1 MMLIKLSCLMVFISI
16 AAVNAQYSGGDGTKQ
31 NPYKISTPDD
41 LALIVKDAYSTKHF
55 VQTNDIDLTEYL
67 DTCSSTTEMGWL
79 PIGINGS
86 PFNGSYDGAGFKIKG
101 LWIERPS
108 MEGAGLFGYASDYTI
123 KNLTIE
129 IPDGK
134 TVTGGTSVG
143 AVCGFASFGQIINC
157 KVSGTIRGES
167 EIGGIAGI
175 NWGTIQSCSVNA
187 IINASKGTCGGICGR
202 AANRSWI
209 VFCQANSIVTGG
221 DRVGGITGMS
231 DMGNTIV
238 FNSFSSG
245 TVTGKAYVGG
255 LLGYGD
261 NTARLCN
268 SYSLSKITGDSLCG
282 GIAGVNEGSIT
293 NCYFLKDTDINV
305 QLSGLGEDKKDQLR
319 NTYAINTYGFKNKA
333 TFKWWDF
340 DYVWKIDPSVNDT
353 FPFPSLIPANEIFSG
368 QGTENSPFII
378 STPEQLQALNYFGA
392 DSTLYFRLGSDIDIS
407 AYLSQSG
414 KGYNNGCG
422 WLPIE
427 VLKGNL
433 DGAGYCIRGL
443 WLERPYE
450 IYAGLINLCYGM
462 IKSLG
467 VEVDANKWITGWNYS
482 GILCSWVLSRSFIN
496 NCYTKGRVR
505 STNLLGGNNGM
516 TRQIG
521 GLVGDNSGTIQ
532 NCYSLAEC
540 HFEQKDSV
548 AIYNENG
555 VGGLVGMNDGGSII
569 DCYAKGNITCKF
581 SNAGGLA
588 GVNRGT
594 INNCYASGEVL
605 SEGRTSSAGG
615 LAGEN
620 WQVDK
625 KHPNSGLITLSY
637 ATGNVFANGTLA
649 MAGGFIGRMYAS
661 SGGTVRNAFCTGNVS
676 ISGTSAAAGGF
687 VGYSSGVIENCYSL
701 GSVSLTGT
709 DSCVG
714 GFSGE
719 NYKSIINC
727 YYLKSH
733 KINAGFEAIGSDF
746 NTNDPQSGNIS
757 GKTDNELKLKET
769 FSGWNFDSVWT
780 INETVTFPT
789 LKSGLPIIVK
799 LSGKASD
806 NLQRKFLR
814 IGNGTLLYH
823 ITEQEQKADLI
834 LFNSKGQMVR
844 KYSNLKGS
852 GALRLEGM
860 VSGLYFAEMRS
871 CKGKGYYYRVNFVE

>member
-1 MMLIKLSCLMVFISI
+1 MMLIKLSCIVVFISI
-16 AAVNAQYSGGDGTKQ
+16 TAVNAQYSGGDGTKQ

-55 VQTNDIDLTEYL
+55 LQTNDIDLTEYL
-67 DTCSSTTEMGWL
+67 DTCSSTAEMGWL

-86 PFNGSYDGAGFKIKG
+86 PFNGSYDGDGFKIKG

-108 MEGAGLFGYASDYTI
+108 MEGAGLFGYASYYTI

-167 EIGGIAGI
+167 EIGGIAGT

-209 VFCQANSIVTGG
+209 VFCQTNSTVTGG

-282 GIAGVNEGSIT
+282 GVAGVNEGSIT

-319 NTYAINTYGFKNKA
+319 NTYAINTSGFKNKA
-333 TFKWWDF
+333 TFPWWDF
-340 DYVWKIDPSVNDT
+340 DFEWKIDPTVNEGY
-353 FPFPSLIPANEIFSG
+353 PFPSLKPADEIYSG
-368 QGTENSPFII
+368 QGTESSPFII

-392 DSTLYFRLGSDIDIS
+392 DSTLYFRLGSDIDLS
-407 AYLSQSG
+407 AYLSQNG
-414 KGYNNGCG
+414 TGYNNGCG

-433 DGAGYCIRGL
+433 DGAGYCIKGL

-450 IYAGLINLCYGM
+450 IYAGLINLCYGT
-462 IKSLG
+462 IKRLG
-467 VEVDANKWITGWNYS
+467 IEVDANKWITGWNYA
-482 GILCSWVLSRSFIN
+482 GILCSWVSGRSFIN
-496 NCYTKGRVR
+496 DCYTKGRVR
-505 STNLLGGNNGM
+505 ATNLLGGNNGM

-521 GLVGDNSGTIQ
+521 GLVGDNSGTIK
-532 NCYSLAEC
+532 NCYSSADC

-548 AIYNENG
+548 GSFNENG
-555 VGGLVGMNDGGSII
+555 VGGLVGMNDVGSII
-569 DCYAKGNITCKF
+569 DCYAKGKIICKF

-605 SEGRTSSAGG
+605 SEGRTISAGG
-615 LAGEN
+615 LAGVN

-625 KHPNSGLITLSY
+625 NHPDAGLITLSY
-637 ATGNVFANGTLA
+637 ATGNVSANGTFA
-649 MAGGFIGRMYAS
+649 MAGGLVGRMYTS

-676 ISGTSAAAGGF
+676 ISGSSAVAGGF
-687 VGYSSGVIENCYSL
+687 VGYNYGAIEICYSV
-701 GSVSLTGT
+701 GSVSLTGAGPG
-709 DSCVG
+709 VG

-719 NYKSIINC
+719 NHKAFLNC
-727 YYLKSH
+727 YYLKSD

-746 NTNDPQSGNIS
+746 NTNAPQSGNIN
-757 GKTDNELKLKET
+757 GKTDNELKLKGT
-769 FSGWNFDSVWT
+769 FAGWDFDSVWT
-780 INETVTFPT
+780 ITETVTYPT
-789 LKSGLPIIVK
+789 LINGLITDVK
-799 LSGKASD
+799 LSGRASN
-806 NLQRKFLR
+806 NLQRNLLR
-814 IGNGTLLYH
+814 IGNGTLLYR
-823 ITEQEQKADLI
+823 IPEQEQKADLI

-844 KYSNLKGS
+844 KYSNLQGS
-852 GALRLEGM
+852 GALRLKGM

-871 CKGKGYYYRVNFVE
+871 SKGKRYFYRVNFIE